1 MQTIQFGYSQK
12 VNRPGRRTIS
22 PFPRNTYDI
31 SRIRN
36 GNPYLDPEYSDV
48 AELKYS
54 SNSRKLN
61 FNAGLSY
68 KLIKD
73 NIMWWD
79 RDMVEFQ
86 GDVYEILT
94 ADNSENSESIGSSLV
109 IVYRP
114 IPLVSL
120 MLSEFSELSAVKIS

>member
-31 SRIRN
+31 TRIRN

-61 FNAGLSY
+61 FNADYHINLLKIISCG
-68 KLIKD
+68 
-73 NIMWWD
+73 
-79 RDMVEFQ
+79 
-86 GDVYEILT
+86 GTEIWLNFREMSMKF
-94 ADNSENSESIGSSLV
+94 NS
-109 IVYRP
+109 R
-114 IPLVSL
+114 
-120 MLSEFSELSAVKIS
+120 